1 MTLLYRH
8 NTCPVCRGV
17 VKEAYEGCQGDTG
30 PRRNEGKPR
39 KVGGRRSGRYL
50 AEIWVEI
57 SQR

>member
-39 KVGGRRSGRYL
+39 KVGRPLKHLGGVWRRR
-50 AEIWVEI
+50 
-57 SQR
+57 R